1 MGSIPGS
8 GRSPRR
14 KWHPTPVLLE
24 NPMDIGAWWATVHA
38 VAKSRT
44 QLSDFTFTFT
54 LLSFTDLFFTNFLQ
68 IEGLRQPCQA
78 SLLVPFFQQYLLTS
92 CLCVTFW

>member
-1 MGSIPGS
+1 
-8 GRSPRR
+8 
-14 KWHPTPVLLE
+14 
-24 NPMDIGAWWATVHA
+24 MDRGAWWATVHA

-78 SLLVPFFQQYLLTS
+78 SLLVPFFQQYLLIVSISHLVILSVFQPFIIT
-92 CLCVTFW
+92 VTVISDL

>member
-1 MGSIPGS
+1 
-8 GRSPRR
+8 
-14 KWHPTPVLLE
+14 
-24 NPMDIGAWWATVHA
+24 MDRGAWWATVHA